1 MDDRSCD
8 ELAAVLSGPGCTVA
22 QKIAA
27 FVRYYNGKT
36 GSASPAWQVSKEAW
50 QRYEFLGDRILNL
63 AAAEL
68 LFSGNPSSD
77 EGTMT
82 RKMGVVANESLAAI
96 AGHKGVD
103 TALLVP
109 AAIGQQQAYG
119 DAIRGGAIEA
129 CIGAIAECA
138 GYAAARAVARDFLAG
153 EIEAYDP
160 SANYIGRL
168 QEHFQKS
175 GLPVPV
181 YTECS
186 RTGPDHQPAFT
197 YSVSDAEGRILGTGT
212 GSSTAEARQNAAKEA
227 LQALHPA

>member
-1 MDDRSCD
+1 MDDRSPE

-27 FVRYYNGKT
+27 FIRYSNRET
-36 GSASPAWQVSKEAW
+36 GTVSPVWEVSKEAW

-63 AAAEL
+63 TAAEL

-82 RKMGVVANESLAAI
+82 GKMGVVANESLAAI
-96 AGHKGVD
+96 AGRKGVD
-103 TALLVP
+103 TSLLVP

-129 CIGAIAECA
+129 CIGAIFASA
-138 GYAAARAVARDFLAG
+138 GFPAARAVARDFLAG

-168 QEHFQKS
+168 QEHFQQS
-175 GLPVPV
+175 GQPVPV
-181 YTECS
+181 YAEVA
-186 RTGPDHQPAFT
+186 RTGPDHQPVFT
-197 YSVSDAEGRILGTGT
+197 YSVSDAEGRLLGTGT
-212 GSSTAEARQNAAKEA
+212 GSSTSEARQNAAKEA
-227 LQALHPA
+227 LMALHLS

>member
-1 MDDRSCD
+1 MDNRSRE
-8 ELAAVLSGPGCTVA
+8 ELTAVLSGPGCTVA

-36 GSASPAWQVSKEAW
+36 GVVSPAWQVSKEAW

-63 AAAEL
+63 AAAEV
-68 LFSGNPSSD
+68 LFSVTPSAD

-96 AGHKGVD
+96 AGRKGVD
-103 TALLVP
+103 TALLIP

-129 CIGAIAECA
+129 CIGAIAACA
-138 GYAAARAVARDFLAG
+138 GVSAAVSLARDFLAG

-168 QEHFQKS
+168 QEHFQQS
-175 GLPVPV
+175 GQPVPV
-181 YTECS
+181 YVERS
-186 RTGPDHQPAFT
+186 RAGPDHQPVFT
-197 YSVSDAEGRILGTGT
+197 YSVSGAEGRILGTGT
-212 GSSTAEARQNAAKEA
+212 GSSIAEARQAAA
-227 LQALHPA
+227 RQALLVLDIL